1 MQQYFKRSLI
11 IRSQNPFRFE
21 WEVKNSDPYIQNMRA
36 KSETMSS
43 MVAPGNQESWIDCVL
58 TSQSISKVLY
68 LTKANLDIL
77 DKKKVKL
84 L

>member
-21 WEVKNSDPYIQNMRA
+21 WEVKNADPYIQNMRA

-43 MVAPGNQESWIDCVL
+43 MVAPGNQESWIDCIL

-77 DKKKVKL
+77 DKQKVKL